1 MSKKLNVLNIIK
13 EHMGTLKNNATGK
26 ASLIDAFVFMLV
38 PFGLAVAAA
47 YFVPVLKND
56 QLSLAVNFGAIIT
69 ALLMSVLVLV
79 YDQESKLKS
88 TLDSLPDNAD
98 YSKKK
103 SFYLK
108 IRLMQELYQNI
119 CFSIVSALLLVVFS
133 FAQIFIKD
141 IVSDCLGQWFLMFLT
156 ACIVFFFMNIVLT
169 MLMVI
174 KRFHALLTN

>member
-1 MSKKLNVLNIIK
+1 MSRKLNVLQIVKAHI
-13 EHMGTLKNNATGK
+13 GTLKNNATGK
-26 ASLIDAFVFMLV
+26 ASTVDAFVFLLM
-38 PFGLAVAAA
+38 PFVLAVLAA

-79 YDQESKLKS
+79 YDQETKIKNVIDDSSKNV
-88 TLDSLPDNAD
+88 DH
-98 YSKKK
+98 SKKQH
-103 SFYLK
+103 LNIR

-119 CFSIVSALLLVVFS
+119 CFSIVSALFLVICS

-141 IVSDCLGQWFLMFLT
+141 IVSECLGHWLLMFFT
-156 ACIVFFFMNIVLT
+156 GCIVFFFMNIVLT
-169 MLMVI
+169 ILMVI